1 MNGSLLGELPENS
14 AALENSACEST
25 TVVGLVRM
33 QAKRL
38 GHRCAYT
45 FLVDGEREEVHLSY
59 AALDLRAQ
67 TLAVLLREQG
77 VMPGDRVVLVYPP
90 GLEYVAAF
98 LGCLYAGAV
107 AVPTYPPR
115 RNSSLKRIQGIV
127 EDAGA
132 TAALTTAKVQLMVA
146 TLADSEPW
154 LKPLRWIASDDV
166 ATRTA
171 SGWVAPDIDG
181 ETLALLQYTSGST
194 ATPKGV
200 MVTHRNLLLTLDD
213 LDRGWKHTAESV
225 LVSWL
230 PMFHDMGLIY
240 GILQPLAKGIPCVF
254 MPSAAFLQRPMRWL
268 EAISRFRGTHS
279 GGPNFAYELCL
290 RRTTAEQRAG
300 LDLSCWRMALNA
312 AEPVRADT
320 LRRFAEGFAE
330 SGFRAAAFSPG
341 YGLAESTLKATA
353 VRTEEEPTLLAVSG
367 DSLEVGRVTPTG
379 EGDVDAR
386 VLVGCGRSEIGT
398 RIVIADPETSLAC
411 EAGEVGEI
419 WLSGP
424 VVAKG
429 YWNRPE
435 QSAESFAARLADADE
450 LSKEVFLRT
459 GDTGFLHEDEL
470 FVTGRL
476 KDLIIVRGVN
486 HYPQDIE
493 LTVQRSH
500 PALTFDSGAAFSL
513 EVDGDE
519 RLVVVQEVERT
530 ARHGLD
536 VNAVTEA
543 IRLAVTKEHDLQ
555 AHEIVLLQPA
565 SLPKTSSGKI
575 QRQKCKAQYL
585 AGELSLIG
593 GWAGGSANVAA
604 RDFPKMSSPVTAA
617 SPRLAVKA
625 IQEWLVQEL
634 SKRLGVPASEISIHE
649 PFASYGLD
657 SLGAIGL
664 TGELETWM
672 ERRLDPTLAYD
683 YPSVAALAGYLA
695 GINDAQKDVSEPRVQ
710 DNAIAIVGMGCRLP
724 GAANPAAFWTLLEG
738 GVDAISQRR
747 RPDGAMRWGGFL
759 EETDR
764 FDAGFFGMSAREAEQ
779 VDPQQRLLLEV
790 TWEALENAGLTAAA
804 IKGTRTGVFVGIS
817 SNEYSRIAHDVGID
831 AYSSTGN
838 AASIAANRLSYHF
851 DLRGPSLAVD
861 TACSSS
867 LVAVHQAVQSLRNG
881 ESDLALA
888 GGVSL
893 MLSDCWTVAFEKAG
907 MLAPGGRC
915 KTFDAKAD
923 GYVRGEGCGVVVLKR
938 LSDAV
943 AAGDDVVA
951 VIGGS
956 CVNQDGR
963 SNGLTAP
970 SGPSQQ
976 AVVRGALKD
985 AGVSASAVGY
995 VEAHGTGTSLGDPIE
1010 LNSLKEVLGAGRT
1023 ATCWVGSVKTN
1034 VGHLEAAAGI
1044 CGLIKV
1050 ALALRH
1056 EVIPAHLHL
1065 QELNPLISLDGSMMA
1080 IASER
1085 QSWTRGSQQRVAG
1098 LSSFGF
1104 GGTNAHVVLT
1114 EAPAR
1119 DETRQEA
1126 LLQRPAHVLAIS
1138 AKSAEA
1144 LNDLAREYVRQVEGP
1159 LNGAKA
1165 ADIAFSA
1172 NTGRT
1177 HFRHRLAVVGN
1188 SVEEFGREL
1197 GKKLSGATTQELQTG
1212 KQRNIAFLFT
1222 GQGSHY
1228 AGMGRQ
1234 LYETQPVFR
1243 ATLERCDELLRPVL
1257 KTPLLQALYGDS
1269 EAIFSDAAVTQ
1280 VGIFA
1285 VEYALAEMWR
1295 SWGVEPAFVMGHSLG
1310 EFAAACVAGCFS
1322 LEEGLEL
1329 VAERGRLMQGLLEDE
1344 RYEPAKPGQMAA
1356 VFAGVERVEA
1366 AVRPYAEHVSIAAL
1380 NGPEHVVISGSF
1392 DAMAKIIGA
1401 LEAAGVLCERLP
1413 VAQAFHAPPIQPMLD
1428 AFEKRAGR
1436 VTFREPQISLVS
1448 NLTGRLLAPG
1458 ETVDA
1463 TYWRRHARDTVR
1475 FHEGIGTLLS
1485 AGVDTLIEI
1494 GPHPTLLALGKRC
1507 QGEHRAVWLPSL
1519 RRGKQD
1525 WDVVLGSVA
1534 AAYSAGVDVDWGGF
1548 DQGYSRERVAVPTYP
1563 FQRKRYWAGAEAGV
1577 AADAKAEVRATSV
1590 AMGRR
1595 EALGDALLRLI
1606 AELLH
1611 VAPEEIEPQTAF
1623 LDMGADSIVLL
1634 DAVRRIEQMFGV
1646 KIPIRSF
1653 FEKLTNVALVAD
1665 HLDVHAPAEWAKAKT
1680 VTAVL
1685 PAVEAVAAPVEMTSS
1700 RTVTEQIVL
1709 RQLELMAEQIKLL
1722 GGAAPVAETAVV
1734 RSTAALEKPTTGAAQ
1749 AAPPA
1754 VVEKRVLR
1762 PSQQRY
1768 LEDFTA
1774 RFTARTGTS
1783 KQRAQE
1789 SRGVLADLRSVMALR
1804 PELKELCYPIVAK
1817 GSKGSRF
1824 WDVDGHEYVDLAM
1837 GFGVNLFGHRV
1848 GFVEEAIKAQLEVGI
1863 QVGPQSNLAAEAAGL
1878 ISEFTGFPRVT
1889 FCNSGTEAVMTA
1901 VRLVR
1906 AASGRTKVVTFS
1918 GSYHGHY
1925 DGTLAVA
1932 RRREGEWSSVVM
1944 APGIPQ
1950 TVADDVLVLP
1960 YGEMKSLETIAAHM
1974 GELAAVL
1981 VEPVQSRNPGL
1992 QPREFVARLREM
2004 TREAGVALIFDEV
2017 ITGFRVHPGGAKEIY
2032 GVEPDLAT
2040 YGKVLGGGMPIGVV
2054 AGGAKYLDRVDGGMW
2069 QYGDE
2074 SQPEVPRTFVA
2085 GTFCKHPLAMAS
2097 VLAVL
2102 KHLRD
2107 EGPGLQEQLNKRT
2120 AGLIA
2125 ALNGVFESEGLPI
2138 KAQHFGSLWRLSPAG
2153 NTSYVYQ
2160 PLEMDLLYAHM
2171 VEKGVYVWEGRTCF
2185 LSTAHSDLD
2194 LERIVEVVRES
2205 VREMREGGF
2214 WNDVLPPAPGKMR
2227 TEPLTKAQKQLWVL
2241 SKMGDAELLSY
2252 KVSAA
2257 LELSGVLDVARLAGA
2272 LRAVVA
2278 RHDALRMRIERD
2290 GERQEILPEVWVDC
2304 PLLDLSALGTG
2315 ECESRLA
2322 QWLEEES
2329 RLPFNLNEAPLCRAQ
2344 IAKMEEQRHVLVVSA
2359 HHLIVDG
2366 WSMGVVLTDLA
2377 RIYAGNAAG
2386 LDSPMQFGEYVE
2398 WQRKRLSDGSL
2409 RADEAY
2415 WLEKFAGPLQQLRP
2429 PADRPEPEVKTYG
2442 GHRQTLR
2449 LDAELTG
2456 ALRRLSRERGCTLFM
2471 TLLSAYTL
2479 LLHGW
2484 SEQDELLVGVPV
2496 AGRGLEGSEQ
2506 MVGYC
2511 AHLLPVRSCLKREV
2525 SYADYLGTLKAELLA
2540 DYEHAEYPFAE
2551 LVEVLRAR
2559 TTGPLVTALFN
2570 LERPLS
2576 LSGMP
2581 GLEVRWVPHPISH
2594 LAVELNLNVTEMDG
2608 DLVVDLEGDSD
2619 RWEAASIARGLAQ
2632 FETLLRKIVAGPEQ
2646 AVVDL
2651 AIYAER
2657 EAAPV
2662 RATLSAASETE
2673 RVGEVHHL
2681 PASETERKVLAIY
2694 RQVLGTEEVGVGDN
2708 FFAMG
2713 GHSLLA
2719 AKVRS
2724 RVREMFQVELPMRRL
2739 FDLPTISLLSA
2750 HLDGMRSGES
2760 ATAIPALLAL
2770 RQTGAQPLSF
2780 AQQRLWFLSQHDAI
2794 GAAFNM
2800 CGAVRLRGTL
2810 DVEALRVALRE
2821 ILKRQEVLRAR
2832 FSLGVDGPVQTIA
2845 DTYEPEL
2852 RRVKLHPL
2860 SAEEQEEAWKS
2871 LAQNEALAP
2880 FDLERGPLLR
2890 LVLIELSGE
2899 HVLLLTVH
2907 HIVFD
2912 GWSIGV
2918 FFRELSK
2925 LYPAQTEGRSS
2936 SLAAPKI
2943 QYADFARWQ
2952 RQWMVAGH
2960 PAFEALLGYWRE
2972 QLAELPTLALPTD
2985 HARPALLSYRGA
2997 QHHVTLPGG
3006 LSNDVRWLAKRQ
3018 GCTTFMTLLAGF
3030 EVLLAQW
3037 SGQEDLVVGADV
3049 ANRNRRETEDLV
3061 GFFVNQLVLRTR
3073 VGGNPTFRELMALT
3087 RDVVLAAEEHQDLPF
3102 DKLVDALRPKR
3113 ELNRSPLFQVKVVFS
3128 DAPAPALELP
3138 GMQMSLV
3145 EIETGTTQLDLILF
3159 LVDAPEGIRVT
3170 LEYSTDLFEAST
3182 VKRMADEYE
3191 SLLQQAIAAP
3201 DAALSTLRRTHLM
3214 QVMPQLPTPARRQ
3227 RTSLDVSKLKSVRP
3241 ATTHPADDMFRT
3253 STLSEG
3259 RMLPLVLQPPY
3270 EGADLTTLAI
3280 KHRVFLD
3287 KKLETHGALLF
3298 RGFDTGSV
3306 EAFDSFTNGICSN
3319 LYSENGEHET
3329 VAGNIATP
3337 VFFAPERKLLWH
3349 NENTFNHQWPQKIW
3363 FCCVKP
3369 AERGGETPL
3378 VDSRKVYARLA
3389 PEVRERFERLGIKYV
3404 RNYGQGA
3411 GRSWQE
3417 VFRTTDRA
3425 VVEAECRKNFIE
3437 FEWKDE
3443 DGLRT
3448 SSIRPAVVRH
3458 PATGEPAWINQAQHW
3473 HLACLDPT
3481 VRESLLSVFS
3491 EEDLPRNCF
3500 YGDGS
3505 VIADEDMRAVCAL
3518 YDEFETDFPWQKGDV
3533 LMVDNILTAHARNP
3547 YAGERKLL
3555 VAMGELSSFAQ
3566 VAG

>member
-1 MNGSLLGELPENS
+1 MNGSLLGELPGNP
-14 AALENSACEST
+14 AAADSFARTST
-25 TVVGLVRM
+25 TVIDLLRR
-33 QAKRL
+33 QAMRL
-38 GHRCAYT
+38 RHRRAYT
-45 FLVDGEREEVHLSY
+45 FLADGEREEVHLSY

-67 TLAVLLREQG
+67 TLATLLWAHG
-77 VMPGDRVVLVYPP
+77 VMPGDRVALVYPP

-115 RNSSLKRIQGIV
+115 RNSSLQRIQAIV
-127 EDAGA
+127 EDAG
-132 TAALTTAKVQLMVA
+132 TKVALTTGKIQLMVA
-146 TLADSEPW
+146 KLADSELW

-166 ATRTA
+166 GTLGE
-171 SGWVAPDIDG
+171 SGWVAPEIDG

-225 LVSWL
+225 LVTWL

-268 EAISRFRGTHS
+268 EAVSRFRGTHS

-353 VRTEEEPTLLAVSG
+353 VRTEEEPTLLAVSVEA
-367 DSLEVGRVTPTG
+367 LETGRVAPTS
-379 EGDVDAR
+379 EEDEDAR
-386 VLVGCGRSEIGT
+386 ILVGCGYSEIGT
-398 RIVIADPETSLAC
+398 RIVIADPETNLAC

-435 QSAESFAARLADADE
+435 QTAEAFAARLADAPDTAR
-450 LSKEVFLRT
+450 EVFLRT
-459 GDTGFLHEDEL
+459 GDTGFLHEGEL

-476 KDLIIVRGVN
+476 KDLIIIRGVN

-500 PALTFDSGAAFSL
+500 PALMFDSGAAFWV
-513 EVDGDE
+513 EANGEE
-519 RLVVVQEVERT
+519 RLVLVQEVERT

-536 VNAVTEA
+536 VTAVTEA
-543 IRLAVTKEHDLQ
+543 IRQAVAMEHDLQ
-555 AHEIVLLQPA
+555 THAIVLLQPA

-575 QRQKCKAQYL
+575 QRQRCKAQFL
-585 AGELSLIG
+585 AGELSSVG
-593 GWAGGSANVAA
+593 EWVGGSAKTPAKGSPRENA
-604 RDFPKMSSPVTAA
+604 PVTAEA
-617 SPRLAVKA
+617 PRPAVWA
-625 IQEWLVQEL
+625 IQAWLMQEL
-634 SKRLGVPASEISIHE
+634 SKRLGVPASEISVHE

-657 SLGAIGL
+657 SMGAIGL

-695 GINDAQKDVSEPRVQ
+695 GISDAGKFMSEPKVQ
-710 DNAIAIVGMGCRLP
+710 ENAIAIVGMGCRFP
-724 GAANPAAFWTLLEG
+724 GAASPAAFWSVLEG
-738 GVDAISQRR
+738 GVDAISQQR
-747 RPDGAMRWGGFL
+747 RPDGAMRWGGFV
-759 EETDR
+759 EGTDR
-764 FDAGFFGMSAREAEQ
+764 FDASFFGMSAREAEQ

-790 TWEALENAGLTAAA
+790 AWEALENAGLTAAA
-804 IKGTRTGVFVGIS
+804 IKGTRGGVFVGIS

-881 ESDLALA
+881 ESDLVLA

-893 MLSDCWTVAFEKAG
+893 MVGDRWTVAFEKAG
-907 MLAPGGRC
+907 MLSPGGRC

-938 LSDAV
+938 LSDAI

-970 SGPSQQ
+970 NGPSQQ
-976 AVVRGALKD
+976 AVMRGALKD

-1010 LNSLKEVLGAGRT
+1010 LNSLKEVLGAGRP

-1056 EVIPAHLHL
+1056 EMIPAHLHL
-1065 QELNPLISLDGSMMA
+1065 QELNPLISLEGSTIA
-1080 IASER
+1080 IVSQQQA
-1085 QSWTRGSQQRVAG
+1085 WPRGGQQRVAG

-1104 GGTNAHVVLT
+1104 GGTNAHIVLT
-1114 EAPAR
+1114 EAPVREEVRTAAPL
-1119 DETRQEA
+1119 E
-1126 LLQRPAHVLAIS
+1126 RPKHVMAIS
-1138 AKSAEA
+1138 AKSDEA
-1144 LNDLAREYVRQVEGP
+1144 LDNLAQEYVRQIEGP
-1159 LNGAKA
+1159 LKGAKA
-1165 ADIAFSA
+1165 ADVAFSA

-1177 HFRHRLAVVGN
+1177 HFRHRVAVVGEA
-1188 SVEEFGREL
+1188 VEEFGE
-1197 GKKLSGATTQELQTG
+1197 KLRGVKTRKMRTAP
-1212 KQRNIAFLFT
+1212 QRKVAFLFT

-1243 ATLERCDELLRPVL
+1243 EALERCDTLLRPVL
-1257 KTPLLQALYGDS
+1257 GTPLLQALYGES
-1269 EAIFSDAAVTQ
+1269 GALLGDAAVTQ
-1280 VGIFA
+1280 SGILA

-1322 LEEGLEL
+1322 LEDGLRL
-1329 VAERGRLMQGLLEDE
+1329 VAERGRLMQALLQDE
-1344 RYEPAKPGQMAA
+1344 RYDTAKPGQMVA
-1356 VFAGVERVEA
+1356 VFAAVERVEA
-1366 AVRPYAEHVSIAAL
+1366 AVRPYAEQLAIAAL

-1392 DAMAKIIGA
+1392 DSMAKVVA
-1401 LEAAGVLCERLP
+1401 ELEAAGVMCERLP

-1428 AFEKRAGR
+1428 AFEERAGR
-1436 VTFREPQISLVS
+1436 VPFRTPQIPLVS

-1475 FHEGIGTLLS
+1475 FHEGIGTLLAS
-1485 AGVDTLIEI
+1485 GVDTLIEI
-1494 GPHPTLLALGKRC
+1494 GPHPTLLALGNRC
-1507 QGEHRAVWLPSL
+1507 QGEHRAAWLPSL
-1519 RRGKQD
+1519 SRGKPD
-1525 WDVVLGSVA
+1525 WDVVLASVA
-1534 AAYSAGVDVDWGGF
+1534 AAYSAGVEVDWDGF
-1548 DQGYSRERVAVPTYP
+1548 DRGYPRERVLIPTYP
-1563 FQRKRYWAGAEAGV
+1563 FQRKRYWAGDGAVPAAAPAEALATPV
-1577 AADAKAEVRATSV
+1577 AV
-1590 AMGRR
+1590 GRR
-1595 EALGDALLRLI
+1595 EALGDALQRLI

-1611 VAPEEIEPQTAF
+1611 VSTEEIDPRTAF

-1634 DAVRRIEQMFGV
+1634 DAVRRIEQTFGV

-1653 FEKLTNVALVAD
+1653 FESLTNVALVAD
-1665 HLDVHAPAEWAKAKT
+1665 HLDVHAPAGWAETKNA
-1680 VTAVL
+1680 VAVL
-1685 PAVEAVAAPVEMTSS
+1685 PGVEAVQASVEQPAS
-1700 RTVTEQIVL
+1700 RSVTEQIVL

-1722 GGAAPVAETAVV
+1722 SGAAPVAEAAAGKSLAAMAKPATAAAVV
-1734 RSTAALEKPTTGAAQ
+1734 
-1749 AAPPA
+1749 APPA
-1754 VVEKRVLR
+1754 TEEKRELTGA
-1762 PSQQRY
+1762 QQRY
-1768 LEDFTA
+1768 MESFTA
-1774 RFTARTGTS
+1774 RFTARTRES
-1783 KQRAQE
+1783 KRRAQE

-1804 PELKELCYPIVAK
+1804 PELKELCYPIVAER
-1817 GSKGSRF
+1817 SSGSRF

-1848 GFVEEAIKAQLEVGI
+1848 PFVEEAIKSRLERGM
-1863 QVGPQSNLAAEAAGL
+1863 QVGPQSDLAAETARL

-1906 AASGRTKVVTFS
+1906 AASGRTKVVIFS

-1932 RRREGEWSSVVM
+1932 RRRDGEWSSVAM

-1960 YGEMKSLETIAAHM
+1960 YGELKSLETIAAYL

-2004 TREAGVALIFDEV
+2004 TRKAGVALIFDEV

-2032 GVEPDLAT
+2032 GVKPDLAT

-2054 AGGAKYLDRVDGGMW
+2054 AGGAAYLDRIDGGMW

-2074 SQPEVPRTFVA
+2074 SQPAVPRTFVA

-2097 VLAVL
+2097 ALAVL
-2102 KHLRD
+2102 RHLRA
-2107 EGPGLQEQLNKRT
+2107 EGPGLQQRLNERT
-2120 AGLIA
+2120 AELIT

-2138 KAQHFGSLWRLSPAG
+2138 TAQHFGSLWRLSPAG

-2160 PLEMDLLYAHM
+2160 PLEMDLLYTHM
-2171 VEKGVYVWEGRTCF
+2171 AEKGVYVWEGRTCF
-2185 LSTAHSDLD
+2185 LSTAHSDED
-2194 LERIVEVVRES
+2194 LLRIVDVVRQS

-2214 WNDVLPPAPGKMR
+2214 WIEVSPPTPSKVR
-2227 TEPLTKAQKQLWVL
+2227 TVPLTKAQKQLWVL
-2241 SKMGDAELLSY
+2241 SKLGDAESLSY

-2257 LELSGVLDVARLAGA
+2257 LEMRGPLDVPRLVRA

-2278 RHDALRMRIERD
+2278 RHDALRTRIQRD
-2290 GERQEILPEVWVDC
+2290 GERQEILPEVRVDC
-2304 PLLDLSALGTG
+2304 PVLDLSPLGTDEREAG
-2315 ECESRLA
+2315 LA
-2322 QWLEEES
+2322 AWFEEES
-2329 RLPFNLNEAPLCRAQ
+2329 RRPFDLDQAPLFRAQ
-2344 IAKMEEQRHVLVVSA
+2344 IVRMEAQWYVLVLSA
-2359 HHLIVDG
+2359 HHLVVDG

-2377 RIYAGNAAG
+2377 QIYTGDAMAMPA
-2386 LDSPMQFGEYVE
+2386 PMQFAEYVE
-2398 WQRKRLSDGSL
+2398 WQRERLSDGSL
-2409 RADEAY
+2409 RAQEAY
-2415 WLEKFAGPLQQLRP
+2415 WLEKFTGPLLLLRL
-2429 PADRPEPEVKTYG
+2429 PADRPGPAVKTYG
-2442 GHRQTLR
+2442 GHRETVR
-2449 LDAELTG
+2449 LDAELTE

-2479 LLHGW
+2479 LLHAW
-2484 SEQDELLVGVPV
+2484 SRQDELMVGVPA
-2496 AGRGLEGSEQ
+2496 AGRGVEGSER

-2511 AHLLPVRSCLKREV
+2511 AHLLAVRSRLDREG
-2525 SYADYLGTLKAELLA
+2525 SYASYLETLKAELLA

-2551 LVEVLRAR
+2551 LVEALRAR
-2559 TTGPLVTALFN
+2559 TTAPLVTALFN
-2570 LERPLS
+2570 LERPVA

-2581 GLEVRWVPHPISH
+2581 GVEGRWMAHPISH
-2594 LAVELNLNVTEMDG
+2594 LAAELNLNVTEMAG
-2608 DLVVDLEGDSD
+2608 ELVVDLEGDSD
-2619 RWEAASIARGLAQ
+2619 RWEAASIARKLGQ
-2632 FETLLRKIVAGPEQ
+2632 FEALLRRICAGPEQ
-2646 AVVDL
+2646 AVLELGLDAKGA
-2651 AIYAER
+2651 AIHVEPRPFTSESER
-2657 EAAPV
+2657 TGDV
-2662 RATLSAASETE
+2662 RRIPAT
-2673 RVGEVHHL
+2673 
-2681 PASETERKVLAIY
+2681 ETERKVLAIY
-2694 RQVLGTEEVGVGDN
+2694 CQVLGTEDVGVDEN
-2708 FFAMG
+2708 FFALG

-2724 RVREMFQVELPMRRL
+2724 RVREVFQVELPMRRL
-2739 FDLPTISLLSA
+2739 FDLPTVSLLSA
-2750 HLDGMRSGES
+2750 HLDGMRNGES
-2760 ATAIPALLAL
+2760 APAVPKLLAK
-2770 RQTGAQPLSF
+2770 RRTGAQPLSF
-2780 AQQRLWFLSQHDAI
+2780 AQQRLWFLSQHDVI

-2800 CGAVRLRGTL
+2800 SGALRLRGAL
-2810 DVEALRVALRE
+2810 DVGALREALR
-2821 ILKRQEVLRAR
+2821 EVLRRQEILRAR
-2832 FSLGVDGPVQTIA
+2832 VSLGVDGPMQTIA
-2845 DTYEPEL
+2845 DLYEPEL
-2852 RRVKLHPL
+2852 SRVKLNNLH
-2860 SAEEQEEAWKS
+2860 AAEQEAAWQS
-2871 LAQNEALAP
+2871 VARTEALAP

-2890 LVLIELSGE
+2890 LVLIELRDE

-2918 FFRELSK
+2918 FFRELAD
-2925 LYPAQTEGRSS
+2925 LYRARVEGRPFA
-2936 SLAAPKI
+2936 LGPPPV
-2943 QYADFARWQ
+2943 QYVDFALWQ

-2960 PAFEALLGYWRE
+2960 PAFEALLGYWRR
-2972 QLAELPTLALPTD
+2972 QLAGFPTLALPTD
-2985 HARPALLSYRGA
+2985 RPRPAMLSYRGA
-2997 QHHVTLPGG
+2997 RHHATLPVG
-3006 LSNDVRWLAKRQ
+3006 LSNDVRGLARRE
-3018 GCTTFMTLLAGF
+3018 GCTVFMALLAAF
-3030 EVLLAQW
+3030 QVLLARW
-3037 SGQEDLVVGADV
+3037 SGQEDLVLGADV
-3049 ANRNRRETEDLV
+3049 ANRNRRETEDVV
-3061 GFFVNQLVLRTR
+3061 GFFVNQLVLRMR
-3073 VGGNPTFRELMALT
+3073 AGGNPTFRELLART
-3087 RDVVLAAEEHQDLPF
+3087 RGVVLAAEDHQDLPF
-3102 DKLVDALRPKR
+3102 DKLVDALRPDR

-3128 DAPAPALELP
+3128 DAPTPALELS

-3159 LVDAPEGIRVT
+3159 MVDTPDGMRLT
-3170 LEYSTDLFEAST
+3170 LEYSTDLFEAPT
-3182 VKRMADEYE
+3182 IARMADEYK
-3191 SLLQQAIAAP
+3191 SLLQQGVTAP
-3201 DAALSTLRRTHLM
+3201 DAALSTLRRTTRM
-3214 QVMPQLPTPARRQ
+3214 QVIPQTLTPARRQ
-3227 RTSLDVSKLKSVRP
+3227 RTDLDLNKLKSLRP
-3241 ATTHPADDMFRT
+3241 AAARPVNDVFRV

-3259 RMLPLVLQPPY
+3259 RMLPLVLEPPH
-3270 EGADLTTLAI
+3270 EGADLTRLAI
-3280 KHRVFLD
+3280 KHRAFIEEEL
-3287 KKLETHGALLF
+3287 TQHGAVLF
-3298 RGFDTGSV
+3298 RGFDTASV
-3306 EAFDSFTNGICSN
+3306 AAFDAFTNGICSN

-3349 NENTFNHQWPQKIW
+3349 NENTFNHKWPQKIW

-3369 AERGGETPL
+3369 ADRGGETPL
-3378 VDSRKVYARLA
+3378 VDSRKVYAHLA
-3389 PEVRERFERLGIKYV
+3389 PEVRDRFERRGIKYV

-3417 VFRTTDRA
+3417 VFRTADRA
-3425 VVEAECRKNFIE
+3425 VVEAECRKNLIE
-3437 FEWKDE
+3437 FEWKDG
-3443 DGLRT
+3443 DRLRT

-3458 PATGEPAWINQAQHW
+3458 PVTGEPAWINQAQHW

-3481 VRESLLSVFS
+3481 VRESLLSVFA

-3505 VIADEDMRAVCAL
+3505 PIADEDMRAVCAL
-3518 YDEFETDFPWQKGDV
+3518 YDEFETEFPWQKGDV

-3547 YAGERKLL
+3547 YAGSRTLL
-3555 VAMGELSSFAQ
+3555 VAMGELCSFAE
-3566 VAG
+3566 VTR